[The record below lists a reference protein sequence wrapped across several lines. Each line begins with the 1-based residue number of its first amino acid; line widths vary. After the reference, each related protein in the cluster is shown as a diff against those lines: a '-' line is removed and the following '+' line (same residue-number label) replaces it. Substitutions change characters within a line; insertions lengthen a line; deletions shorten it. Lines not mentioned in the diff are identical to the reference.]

1 MDGAP
6 TRRLKCTLDDGDG
19 QIPGVERAKARFTMT
34 VSDVRALGGRT
45 SEGFLVEKGSAIV
58 VRLRQSA
65 PAGIRANRG
74 EDHAHLAPDGL
85 LATDT
90 IFTSPSSA
98 AAFIAVGGSNG
109 PTV

>member
-1 MDGAP
+1 MDGAS

-34 VSDVRALGGRT
+34 VSDVRAFGRRT

-65 PAGIRANRG
+65 PAGIRASR
-74 EDHAHLAPDGL
+74 ARATPIRPQTAFLAADML
-85 LATDT
+85 S
-90 IFTSPSSA
+90 TSPSSA